1 MKRQHEKS
9 CFEIRG
15 PQDSRCIKTAYTM
28 KTVCL
33 AYEKFEKFRR
43 PETMSITDYIV
54 EFERLYYKI
63 KTHKMVLPDDVLAY
77 RVL

>member
-1 MKRQHEKS
+1 M
-9 CFEIRG
+9 
-15 PQDSRCIKTAYTM
+15 KTAY
-28 KTVCL
+28 L
-33 AYEKFEKFRR
+33 AYEKFEKFKR

>member
-1 MKRQHEKS
+1 
-9 CFEIRG
+9 
-15 PQDSRCIKTAYTM
+15 M

-63 KTHKMVLPDDVLAY
+63 KTHKMVLPDNVLAY